1 MSREVDFDIGDIV
14 YLKTD
19 VDNLPYLVI
28 GIMIRQHGVIY
39 QLSQGSYVSN
49 HYGFEISKEKV
60 IT

>member
-28 GIMIRQHGVIY
+28 GIMIRQHGVVY
-39 QLSQGSYVSN
+39 QLSQGAYVSN